1 MEQRKRI
8 VRFFKQLHLPG
19 FHLGEIQYVIDDRK
33 QCPAGAL
40 DVQKIF
46 LLPLFMRRPK

>member
-33 QCPAGAL
+33 QCPT
-40 DVQKIF
+40 
-46 LLPLFMRRPK
+46 